1 MFFFIRRM
9 RYRLIKNRH
18 YFLLALIL
26 PIISLS
32 VMVYTI
38 ELSFLS
44 TGDVPIAEPGS
55 PTDSML
61 ISELMASPSN
71 IGQFIQGNCFPQ
83 LITGHPLGSNPTVS
97 QNKSDVIHHEA
108 TTNLTILRAPD
119 DRLLIRYTGPYRD
132 LGQTLVAYYGETL
145 FKRIQEGHTRRN
157 ITVPLQFKGNSPEMT
172 TTLKSKR
179 RLWDTR
185 RIPKALWLFA
195 TGVIFILIFHIIREL
210 VNTSYKSQKQIA
222 EHTRVPI
229 LGSLPNL
236 ETATTRISHTLEM

>member
-55 PTDSML
+55 PTDSIL

-71 IGQFIQGNCFPQ
+71 IKQFIQGNCFPQ
-83 LITGHPLGSNPTVS
+83 LITGHPLGSSPTVS
-97 QNKSDVIHHEA
+97 QNQSDAIHHEA
-108 TTNLTILRAPD
+108 TTNLTIHRSPD
-119 DRLLIRYTGPYRD
+119 NRLFITYTGKNRD
-132 LGQTLVAYYGETL
+132 LGNTLVAYYGETL

-157 ITVPLQFKGNSPEMT
+157 IKRPLQFEGSPPEMST
-172 TTLKSKR
+172 ILKSTQ
-179 RLWDTR
+179 RLWDAS
-185 RIPKALWLFA
+185 RIPRALILFA
-195 TGVIFILIFHIIREL
+195 TGLIFILLFHVIREL

-222 EHTRVPI
+222 EHTLLPI

-236 ETATTRISHTLEM
+236 NTTTIRISHTLEM